1 MSDAYIID
9 ACRTPRGIGK
19 VGKGSLAHLHPQH
32 LARTVLAALAERNNL
47 KTDEVDD
54 VIWGTSSQRG
64 AQGGDMG
71 RMADDIDDAA
81 EVVVL
86 PPQQNRPGMQADA
99 QLRRGQHADDAAAQP
114 VDRTA

>member
-32 LARTVLAALAERNNL
+32 LARTVLAAIAERNNL
-47 KTDEVDD
+47 NTSDVED

-71 RMADDIDDAA
+71 RMAA
-81 EVVVL
+81 L
-86 PPQQNRPGMQADA
+86 PRA
-99 QLRRGQHADDAAAQP
+99 LRLR
-114 VDRTA
+114 